1 MQTGQ
6 KIAKLRI
13 QAGLS
18 QAQLADALFV
28 SRELVSKWE
37 TGSNRP
43 DRKMLEALAKLFS
56 VPLNELID
64 IDAILSEELS
74 SAVPEDYPLDPDV
87 LKADL
92 NAFLETLNERDRS
105 VFIRRYYR
113 LEEPFEIGEKYGIK
127 EDYVRTILMRVR
139 KKLKKY
145 LKEVRT

>member
-43 DRKMLEALAKLFS
+43 DRKMLEALAKIFS

-64 IDAILSEELS
+64 IDAILSEELF
-74 SAVPEDYPLDPDV
+74 SAFPDDYSPDPDV
-87 LKADL
+87 LKFDL

>member
-1 MQTGQ
+1 MQTGH
-6 KIAKLRI
+6 KIAMLRI

-43 DRKMLEALAKLFS
+43 DRKSLEALSKMFS
-56 VPLNELID
+56 VPLSELID
-64 IDAILSEELS
+64 IDAVLSEELA
-74 SAVPEDYPLDPDV
+74 SAFPADYLPDPDV
-87 LKADL
+87 LQLDL
-92 NAFLETLNERDRS
+92 NAFLETLNERDRG

-127 EDYVRTILMRVR
+127 ENYVRTVLMRVR

-145 LKEVRT
+145 LKEVRS

>member
-43 DRKMLEALAKLFS
+43 DRKMLEALAKIFS

-74 SAVPEDYPLDPDV
+74 SAFPDDYSPDSDI
-87 LKADL
+87 LKFDL

>member
-18 QAQLADALFV
+18 QAQLADSLFV

-43 DRKMLEALAKLFS
+43 DRKMLEALAKIFS

-64 IDAILSEELS
+64 IDAILSEELF
-74 SAVPEDYPLDPDV
+74 SAFPDDYSPDPDI
-87 LKADL
+87 LKFDL

>member
-13 QAGLS
+13 QAELS

-43 DRKMLEALAKLFS
+43 DRKMLEALAKIFS

-64 IDAILSEELS
+64 IDAILSEELF
-74 SAVPEDYPLDPDV
+74 SAFPDDYSPDPDV
-87 LKADL
+87 LKFDL

>member
-13 QAGLS
+13 QAELS

-43 DRKMLEALAKLFS
+43 DRKMLEALAKIFS

-64 IDAILSEELS
+64 IDAILSEELF
-74 SAVPEDYPLDPDV
+74 SAFPDDYSPDPDV
-87 LKADL
+87 LKFDL

-113 LEEPFEIGEKYGIK
+113 LEEPFEIGEKYGIT
-127 EDYVRTILMRVR
+127 ENYVRTILMRVR

-145 LKEVRT
+145 LKEVRS

>member
-13 QAGLS
+13 QAELS

-43 DRKMLEALAKLFS
+43 DRKMLEALAKIFS

-74 SAVPEDYPLDPDV
+74 SAFPDDYSLDPDV
-87 LKADL
+87 LKFDL
-92 NAFLETLNERDRS
+92 NAFLETLNERDAS

-127 EDYVRTILMRVR
+127 ENYVRTILMRVR

-145 LKEVRT
+145 LKEVRS

>member
-13 QAGLS
+13 QAELS

-127 EDYVRTILMRVR
+127 ENYVRTILMRVR

-145 LKEVRT
+145 LKEVRS

>member
-43 DRKMLEALAKLFS
+43 DRKMLEALAKIFS

-74 SAVPEDYPLDPDV
+74 SAFPDDYSPDPDI
-87 LKADL
+87 LKFDL
-92 NAFLETLNERDRS
+92 NAFLETLNERDAS

-113 LEEPFEIGEKYGIK
+113 MEEPFEIGEKYGIK

>member
-1 MQTGQ
+1 M
-6 KIAKLRI
+6 
-13 QAGLS
+13 S
-18 QAQLADALFV
+18 QARLADVLFV

-37 TGSNRP
+37 TGRNRP
-43 DRKMLEALAKLFS
+43 DRNMLEALAKLFS
-56 VPLNELID
+56 VPFNELID

-74 SAVPEDYPLDPDV
+74 SALPEDYSPDPDV

-92 NAFLETLNERDRS
+92 NAFLATLNERDRS

-145 LKEVRT
+145 LKEVRS

>member
-13 QAGLS
+13 QAELS

-43 DRKMLEALAKLFS
+43 DRKMLEALAKIFS

-74 SAVPEDYPLDPDV
+74 FAFPDDYSPDPDV
-87 LKADL
+87 LKFDL

>member
-18 QAQLADALFV
+18 QARLADALFV

-43 DRKMLEALAKLFS
+43 DRKMLEALAKIFS

-74 SAVPEDYPLDPDV
+74 SAFPENYSPDPDV

-113 LEEPFEIGEKYGIK
+113 LEEPFEIGEKYGVK

>member
-18 QAQLADALFV
+18 QARLADALFV

-43 DRKMLEALAKLFS
+43 DRKMLEALAKIFS

-64 IDAILSEELS
+64 IDAILSEELF
-74 SAVPEDYPLDPDV
+74 SAFPDDYSPDPDV
-87 LKADL
+87 LKFDL

>member
-18 QAQLADALFV
+18 QARLADALFV

-43 DRKMLEALAKLFS
+43 DRKMLEALAKIFS

-74 SAVPEDYPLDPDV
+74 SAFPQDYSPDPDV
-87 LKADL
+87 LKFDL

>member
-13 QAGLS
+13 QAELS

-127 EDYVRTILMRVR
+127 ENYVRTILMRVR
-139 KKLKKY
+139 KKLKKH
-145 LKEVRT
+145 LKEVRS

>member
-43 DRKMLEALAKLFS
+43 DRKMLEALAKIFS

-74 SAVPEDYPLDPDV
+74 SAFPDDSSPDPDV
-87 LKADL
+87 LKFDL

-127 EDYVRTILMRVR
+127 ENYVRTILMRVR

>member
-18 QAQLADALFV
+18 QAQLADSLFV

-43 DRKMLEALAKLFS
+43 DRKMLEALAKIFS

-64 IDAILSEELS
+64 IDAILSEELF
-74 SAVPEDYPLDPDV
+74 SAFPDDYSPDPDV
-87 LKADL
+87 LKFDL

>member
-43 DRKMLEALAKLFS
+43 DRKMLEALAKIFS

-74 SAVPEDYPLDPDV
+74 SAFPDDYSPDSDI
-87 LKADL
+87 LKFDL

-113 LEEPFEIGEKYGIK
+113 MEEPFEIGEKYGIK

>member
-13 QAGLS
+13 QAELS

-43 DRKMLEALAKLFS
+43 DRKMLEALAKIFS

-74 SAVPEDYPLDPDV
+74 SAFPDDYSPDSDI
-87 LKADL
+87 LKFDL

>member
-13 QAGLS
+13 QAELS

-74 SAVPEDYPLDPDV
+74 SAVPEDYLLDPDV

-127 EDYVRTILMRVR
+127 ENYVRTILMRVR

-145 LKEVRT
+145 LKEVRS